1 MLPLDLHVLSLS
13 LAFILSQ
20 DQTLRCIYIVL
31 FFFSVT
37 RLERHQNNGTAC
49 PRPGFIAAGPR
60 QETRRVFLSPV
71 FRNLDRENR
80 GMAFL
85 VSLLLVNFLIANISM
100 ISCLTPFG
108 KGVKKTAQL
117 GQRPREPKSVAKVR
131 RLFGTRKLFTNF
143 FSKKMSFFAL
153 SGVSDTLRAERDTGK
168 PPLGLPPTFFRRL
181 MTIKNNFLRYRK
193 HSHSALGH

>member
-1 MLPLDLHVLSLS
+1 
-13 LAFILSQ
+13 
-20 DQTLRCIYIVL
+20 L

-100 ISCLTPFG
+100 ISCLTPFR

-131 RLFGTRKLFTNF
+131 RLFGTRKLFDDF
-143 FSKKMSFFAL
+143 FSKKMSFLAF
-153 SGVSDTLRAERDTGK
+153 SGVSDTLRAKWNTVK